1 MIGERTILEALFE
14 PAQVAPCGF
23 RQVRSYVRRARS
35 EAYVRTHERLERELG
50 SLPASPSAPT
60 ERVGE
65 GVG

>member
-1 MIGERTILEALFE
+1 MIGERTIREAPFE
-14 PAQVAPCGF
+14 PVPVEPCGF
-23 RQVRSYVRRARS
+23 VQVRSYVRRAKS
-35 EAYVRTHERLERELG
+35 EAYVRTHERLERGLG